1 MTSFSRLFFFFP
13 LIRYARNAVI
23 RKRRQFIMPRAKLAF
38 NRPHVFCGLSESV
51 PVAVGNEIFQKA
63 SDVAEPQAW

>member
-1 MTSFSRLFFFFP
+1 
-13 LIRYARNAVI
+13 
-23 RKRRQFIMPRAKLAF
+23 MPRAKLAF